1 MIDVY
6 LHAIGLAAPG
16 LPDWP
21 QARGML
27 RGEATFQPEPLAPYA
42 PPLLP
47 PNERRRATPVVR
59 QAFRVAEE
67 AIAGRDAGDLAPVFA
82 GSDAD
87 MAILQRISAALAT
100 PERIVS
106 PTDFHNSV
114 HHADA
119 GYRRHRTGSP
129 PPPPTPARSAA

>member
-1 MIDVY
+1 MRISDWSSDVCSSD
-6 LHAIGLAAPG
+6 L
-16 LPDWP
+16 
-21 QARGML
+21 ARGML

-67 AIAGRDAGDLAPVFA
+67 AIAGRDAGDLATVFA

-87 MAILQRISAALAT
+87 MAILPRISEIGRASGR
-100 PERIVS
+100 ERM
-106 PTDFHNSV
+106 
-114 HHADA
+114 
-119 GYRRHRTGSP
+119 GR
-129 PPPPTPARSAA
+129 